1 MSPSPAAAL
10 ESAAGTTVDIN
21 ARNKKSV
28 ANVSVSAGTAQRTA
42 ALKTIT
48 PGDRVLAAPMRDIK
62 ADWKGWNRA
71 ERISAV
77 SIIAT
82 LTIAYGLTLVEAFAG

>member
-1 MSPSPAAAL
+1 MSPYPAAAL

-28 ANVSVSAGTAQRTA
+28 ANGSASAGAQRPA

-48 PGDRVLAAPMRDIK
+48 PGHRVLAAPMRDIK
-62 ADWKGWNRA
+62 ADWQRWNRA

-82 LTIAYGLTLVEAFAG
+82 STIICGLTLAEAFAG

>member
-1 MSPSPAAAL
+1 LNPPP
-10 ESAAGTTVDIN
+10 GTTVDIN

-62 ADWKGWNRA
+62 ADWKRWNRA

-82 LTIAYGLTLVEAFAG
+82 LTIVCGLTLVEAFAG

>member
-1 MSPSPAAAL
+1 MLPYPVAAP

-28 ANVSVSAGTAQRTA
+28 TKVSVSAVAQRPT
-42 ALKTIT
+42 ALKAIM
-48 PGDRVLAAPMRDIK
+48 PGHRVLAVPMRDIE
-62 ADWKGWNRA
+62 ADWKRWNRA

-82 LTIAYGLTLVEAFAG
+82 LTIVCGLTLVEAVVG